1 MKQNNN
7 FENISLAKYKKDT
20 EEINVTIQKYNE
32 YVIDKN
38 KELIAEFLYQRLYKR
53 YLKPFEFEDEDS
65 KYRNDYKN
73 GFSIMANCCLLIE
86 TLESFKN
93 GWEDSNRKS
102 ESAFKK
108 FFTSEQNFK
117 VFEKINKEFY
127 ANVRCG
133 ILHQG
138 ETTAGYRINRSETD
152 LYNPETKTINAVLF
166 AKQMKQSLQNYK
178 KVLIEKEWDSEEW
191 DNFRVKMRK
200 IIENCKS

>member
-32 YVIDKN
+32 YVINKN
-38 KELIAEFLYQRLYKR
+38 KELIAEFLYQRLYER
-53 YLKPFEFEDEDS
+53 YLKPFEFEDS
-65 KYRNDYKN
+65 KYRKDYKS

-86 TLESFKN
+86 TLESFKK
-93 GWEDSNRKS
+93 GWENSDKKSNLAFNYFLKS
-102 ESAFKK
+102 EP
-108 FFTSEQNFK
+108 NFNE
-117 VFEKINKEFY
+117 FSKISNEFY
-127 ANVRCG
+127 KNVRCG

-138 ETTAGYRINRSETD
+138 ETTAGYRINRSETV

-166 AKQMKQSLQNYK
+166 AKQMKVSLQNYK